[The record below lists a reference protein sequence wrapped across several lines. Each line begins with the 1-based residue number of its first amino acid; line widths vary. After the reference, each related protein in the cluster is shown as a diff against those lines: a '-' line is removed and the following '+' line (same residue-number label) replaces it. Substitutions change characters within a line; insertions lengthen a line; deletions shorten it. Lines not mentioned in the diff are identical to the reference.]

1 MYNTLFIFFMHSTIV
16 IQSHRQPLPN
26 HWLQTCLDS
35 VVNWSKLNSYD
46 YQFFGDELFGYLSA
60 EILTKTKSQP
70 VIATDLARLK
80 VLQEYLYKDYETVVW
95 CDADFIIFSP
105 NKFKL
110 SKEAY
115 AVGREVWIQEDNND
129 QNKLVVNTKVHNAFM
144 MFKKDNTFLDFYTET
159 AERLVM
165 NNSGNMSPQYIG
177 PKLLTA
183 IHNVVQCPV
192 LETAGMLSPLV
203 VKDIAAGGG
212 RALDLYNQKSLH
224 PIHAAN
230 VCTSLYERGDY
241 TEKEIEWCLDFLLS
255 SQTL

>member
-1 MYNTLFIFFMHSTIV
+1 MRSTIV

-26 HWLQTCLDS
+26 RWLQTCVDS
-35 VVNWSKLNSYD
+35 VVKWSKLNSYN
-46 YQFFGDELFGYLSA
+46 YLFIGDELFEYLSA
-60 EILTKTKSQP
+60 ELLTKTKSQL

-80 VLQEYLYKDYETVVW
+80 VLQEYLCKDYETVVW
-95 CDADFIIFSP
+95 CDADFIVFSP
-105 NKFKL
+105 HNFKL
-110 SKEAY
+110 SEEAY
-115 AVGREVWIQEDNND
+115 ALGREVWIQEDNNN
-129 QNKLVVNTKVHNAFM
+129 QNKLVANTKVHNAFM
-144 MFKKDNTFLDFYTET
+144 MFKNGNKFLDFYIET

-165 NNSGNMSPQYIG
+165 NNSGDMPPQYIG

-212 RALDLYNQKSLH
+212 RALDLFNQKSLQ
-224 PIHAAN
+224 PVYAAN
-230 VCTSLYERGDY
+230 VCSSLYGRGDY
-241 TEKEIEWCLDFLLS
+241 TEKEIECCLDFLLS

>member
-1 MYNTLFIFFMHSTIV
+1 MHSTIV

-26 HWLQTCLDS
+26 PWLQTCVDS

-46 YQFFGDELFGYLSA
+46 YYFIGDELFKYLSA
-60 EILTKTKSQP
+60 EILAKTELQP
-70 VIATDLARLK
+70 IIATDLARLS
-80 VLQEYLYKDYETVVW
+80 VLQEYLSKGYETVVW

-105 NKFKL
+105 DKFQL
-110 SKEAY
+110 SEEAY
-115 AVGREVWIQEDNND
+115 AVGREVWIQEDTND
-129 QNKLVVNTKVHNAFM
+129 QNILVANTKVHNAFM
-144 MFKKDNTFLDFYTET
+144 MFKKGNTFLNFYTET
-159 AERLVM
+159 AERLVV
-165 NNSGNMSPQYIG
+165 NNTGKMSPQYIG

-212 RALDLYNQKSLH
+212 QALDLFNQKSLH

-230 VCTSLYERGDY
+230 VCSSLYERGEY
-241 TEKEIEWCLDFLLS
+241 TEREIENCLELLLS
-255 SQTL
+255 SQSL